1 MFSFTFLMYST
12 CYNSVTCSIVSS
24 SDTEYIPIAVVMK
37 HSTSHKNTVTKF
49 FTSVKKCYVSCGSK
63 LCAFPVYSDTVQVL
77 LLKWLIHWPCWQIHS
92 LCEIVC
98 FCKQIFASPFD
109 YTAHL
114 PHSCSQKPPLFAT
127 ELYLGLHLCWA
138 MNKWLLSCVVVT

>member
-12 CYNSVTCSIVSS
+12 CYNSVTYSIVSS

-92 LCEIVC
+92 LWDSVLLFTQQTEFC
-98 FCKQIFASPFD
+98 FPFWLQSTSSSLLQIRNFQC
-109 YTAHL
+109 L
-114 PHSCSQKPPLFAT
+114 PLNFS
-127 ELYLGLHLCWA
+127 LGLHLCC
-138 MNKWLLSCVVVT
+138 NEVSTILDH